1 MNAGAPRAPVAV
13 GEFALAPR
21 ALRVLVFGGTFDPPH
36 RAHVEL
42 PEAAR
47 AALNFGAVLY
57 VPAARSPHKSSGPR
71 ASDADR
77 VDMLRAALADR
88 GDVASISTFEI
99 DAARAATS
107 TAARAAAPSYTIDT
121 LRALARAHPKATLR
135 LLIGADQAAAFHR
148 WREPKEII
156 ALAEP
161 VVMLR
166 APAEHADALL
176 ASMAPHWPAAELERW
191 RARIVAV
198 PLVHA
203 DATSLRAAL
212 ARRAHTP
219 GAHDSIIRDVLH
231 PDVLRL
237 IDERGLYG
245 DAPSA

>member
-1 MNAGAPRAPVAV
+1 VNAGAPRAPVAV

-21 ALRVLVFGGTFDPPH
+21 ASRVLVFGGTFDPPH
-36 RAHVEL
+36 RAHIEL

-77 VDMLRAALADR
+77 VDMLRAALAGR
-88 GDVASISTFEI
+88 GSVASISTFEI
-99 DAARAATS
+99 DAARAAGS
-107 TAARAAAPSYTIDT
+107 DAAPSYTIDT
-121 LRALARAHPKATLR
+121 LRALARAHPGATLR

-148 WREPKEII
+148 WREPNEII
-156 ALAEP
+156 TLAEP

-176 ASMAPHWPAAELERW
+176 ASMSPHWPAAELERW
-191 RARIVAV
+191 RTRIVAV
-198 PLVHA
+198 PLVLA

-212 ARRAHTP
+212 AKRAHTP
-219 GAHDSIIRDVLH
+219 GAHEPIHRELLH

-237 IDERGLYG
+237 IDERGLYR
-245 DAPSA
+245 DAPRA